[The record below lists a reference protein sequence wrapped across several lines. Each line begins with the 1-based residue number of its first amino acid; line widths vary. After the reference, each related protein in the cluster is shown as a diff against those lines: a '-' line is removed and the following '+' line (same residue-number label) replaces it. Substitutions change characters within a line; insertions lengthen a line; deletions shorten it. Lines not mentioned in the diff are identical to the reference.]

1 MTKEQFVNKLRE
13 LYGEDYLQALS
24 EHYPIQFQHIIKIN
38 FYYYFINHAS

>member
-1 MTKEQFVNKLRE
+1 MTKDQFIDKLRE

-24 EHYPIQFQHIIKIN
+24 EHYPQQLTHLIKIN